1 MRAKERWSA
10 MEYSIDERGIQLMKV
25 EYDAFVEDGPEE
37 PGLDVTGHVEILAEE
52 DDLRH
57 VVWDLLLD
65 ARPLMRMRA
74 VYMSVVY
81 AEGDGSPDLGELI
94 EETCYPVL
102 GEFSQLVGTLS
113 RSITGTPLILNQE
126 QLMYLAWGIVDDEED
141 EEPF

>member
-1 MRAKERWSA
+1 
-10 MEYSIDERGIQLMKV
+10 
-25 EYDAFVEDGPEE
+25 
-37 PGLDVTGHVEILAEE
+37 
-52 DDLRH
+52 
-57 VVWDLLLD
+57 
-65 ARPLMRMRA
+65 